1 MKTDMFQFTLLFYGV
16 VDLRSYFVMLH
27 RNHKVIIFLS
37 Q

>member
-1 MKTDMFQFTLLFYGV
+1 MKTDRFQFTLLFYGV
-16 VDLRSYFVMLH
+16 ADLRSYFVMLH